1 MEASEVKGRLSTA
14 GEEVTDP
21 KGDQSALGCQLLLR
35 MSLRLVAIYR
45 Q

>member
-1 MEASEVKGRLSTA
+1 MEASEGKGRLSAA
-14 GEEVTDP
+14 GEEVTHP

-35 MSLRLVAIYR
+35 MSLRLVTIRR